1 MITSAAYVH
10 EIGPGRY
17 TAWVST
23 NAGRSA
29 RRREAWTALA
39 LALLLL
45 ALVDAAVVARL
56 GFLHAAEE
64 VLEHDHHRYIAM
76 AESTPGRFEAE
87 APVPPFC
94 WRLLVPA
101 LVWGLARA
109 GLGVDAGYYA
119 TTQIFLLGFL
129 LALYA
134 HLRQRGHAPAAARW
148 GLVLA
153 ALLPAT
159 LRWYAYQYWMP
170 DPLALFLVA
179 LSFVLLW
186 AGRWAW
192 LVPLALVG
200 VATRESYVIV
210 LPYLLLFTLRTATVR
225 VALRR
230 TLLVALPALTL
241 LVVLRHVI
249 EPAAPYDVVA
259 TLKRM
264 VAFRLRHSRGGQQ
277 PYFMTV
283 GTFGVLVPVLLLFP
297 GRAWAWCRRHYD
309 DLAVLATAYASLL
322 LANNTDRLLV
332 YALPALLPAALASL
346 ARWRDLTR
354 VPLLPPALLLAG
366 AQAFVW
372 QQTRWLALG
381 ASLRQPLNLRVLAL
395 LGALWVA
402 GLAMRACRLTPRA
415 PGG

>member
-1 MITSAAYVH
+1 
-10 EIGPGRY
+10 
-17 TAWVST
+17 VST
-23 NAGRSA
+23 HADRSA
-29 RRREAWTALA
+29 RRREALTALA
-39 LALLLL
+39 LAL
-45 ALVDAAVVARL
+45 ALVALNDAAVIARL
-56 GFLHAAEE
+56 GLLHAAED

-76 AESTPGRFEAE
+76 AESAPGRFEAE

-94 WRLLVPA
+94 WRLLAPA
-101 LVWGLARA
+101 LVWGLGRA
-109 GLGVDAGYYA
+109 GVGVDAGFYA
-119 TTQIFLLGFL
+119 TTQLFLLGFL

-134 HLRQRGHAPAAARW
+134 HLRQRGHAPEGARL

-153 ALLPAT
+153 GLLPAT

-186 AGRWAW
+186 AGRGAW

-210 LPYLLLFTLRTATVR
+210 LPYVLLFTLRTAGVGA
-225 VALRR
+225 ALRR
-230 TLLVALPALTL
+230 TLAVALPALGL
-241 LVVLRHVI
+241 LVAIRQLV
-249 EPAAPYDVVA
+249 EPAAAYDVAA
-259 TLKRM
+259 TLQRM

-277 PYFMTV
+277 PYFMTL

-297 GRAWAWCRRHYD
+297 ARAWGWCRRHYD
-309 DLAVLATAYASLL
+309 DLAVIAVAYASLL

-346 ARWRDLTR
+346 ASWRELAR
-354 VPLLPPALLLAG
+354 VPLPPAALVLVA

-395 LGALWVA
+395 AATLWLAARVALARRVS
-402 GLAMRACRLTPRA
+402 PRA
-415 PGG
+415 PVG

>member
-1 MITSAAYVH
+1 MDDRGAA
-10 EIGPGRY
+10 
-17 TAWVST
+17 TW
-23 NAGRSA
+23 
-29 RRREAWTALA
+29 REVCVTFV

-45 ALVDAAVVARL
+45 ALNDAVVSARL
-56 GFLHAAEE
+56 GFLHGAEA

-101 LVWGLARA
+101 LVWSLGRA
-109 GLGVDAGYYA
+109 GIGVDVAYYA
-119 TTQIFLLGFL
+119 TTQLFLLAFL

-134 HLRQRGHAPAAARW
+134 HLRQRGHAPAVARL

-153 ALLPAT
+153 GLLPGT

-186 AGRWAW
+186 ADRWPW

-210 LPYLLLFTLRTATVR
+210 FPYLLLFGLRRWPLRRALARTA
-225 VALRR
+225 
-230 TLLVALPALTL
+230 LVALPALAL
-241 LVVLRHVI
+241 LLTIRHAV
-249 EPAAPYDVVA
+249 EPAAVYEVVA

-264 VAFRLRHSRGGQQ
+264 LAFRWRHTRSGQQ
-277 PYFMTV
+277 PYFMTL
-283 GTFGVLVPVLLLFP
+283 GTFGVLLPVLLLFP

-309 DLAVLATAYASLL
+309 DLAVIATAYASLL

-346 ARWRDLTR
+346 ARWQRSVSVPPLALALTL
-354 VPLLPPALLLAG
+354 VVV
-366 AQAFVW
+366 QAFVW
-372 QQTRWLALG
+372 QQTRWLAMG
-381 ASLRQPLNLRVLAL
+381 ASLRQPLNLSVVAVLA
-395 LGALWVA
+395 ALWLGGFWAWRRRVSF
-402 GLAMRACRLTPRA
+402 RA
-415 PGG
+415 PGE